1 MSATLLSAIERG
13 VTEPSL
19 RTLRSLAEVFGQSV
33 SLLFD
38 DPDAPAVH
46 ISVPGGTDNH
56 PRPARPH
63 PLRAPVVE
71 QRKARNAARCPRA
84 WRGFQRRAVVA
95 PVVESV
101 YVTAGVLTVEVA
113 GRDYEVRAG
122 QAVTIDSRQAHRY
135 RNCSGDGV
143 EFVLACAPPTP

>member
-46 ISVPGGTDNH
+46 ISVPGERTTI
-56 PRPARPH
+56 
-63 PLRAPVVE
+63 RAP
-71 QRKARNAARCPRA
+71 
-84 WRGFQRRAVVA
+84 RGHIHYERLSSSNGKLEMLRGVLEPGEVSSDE
-95 PVVESV
+95 PWSHPSVESV

-122 QAVTIDSRQAHRY
+122 QAITIDSRQAHRY